1 MQKMKPGVIGFMPK
15 DAEFFST
22 LETYAKMGYKAYE
35 QAGRLFQMGDPVE
48 GAKRVRAM
56 GLELLSIGT
65 VVQGSANPKAADL
78 VKQANSIGV
87 KRVTI
92 GHTSA
97 AAYRFADRPELPDEK
112 EIMTEIG
119 KLAALATDLKKE
131 GISLTFHNHDT
142 EFTAKYGDKQLFW
155 MIAEHC
161 PDIRFEPDLGWA
173 QYAGEDPID
182 VINRLGERTIALH
195 VKDYIP
201 GDNFEYKPHKTF
213 RVPRYCAPGAG
224 VVDLYGC
231 FEAAVQYGVEWA
243 IIEQDMQYILNH
255 EQAAQAAIYNM
266 RETGFVV

>member
-1 MQKMKPGVIGFMPK
+1 MQKMKPGVIGFMPREA
-15 DAEFFST
+15 DFYAT
-22 LETYAKMGYKAYE
+22 LEAYAKMGYKAYE

-48 GAKRVRAM
+48 GAKRVRAL

-65 VVQGSANPKAADL
+65 AVQGGANPKASDL

-97 AAYRFADRPELPDEK
+97 AAYRFADRPELPDYD

-119 KLAALATDLKKE
+119 KLGALATDLIKE
-131 GISLTFHNHDT
+131 GISLTFHNHDM
-142 EFTAKYGDKQLFW
+142 EFIAEYKGEKLFW
-155 MIAEHC
+155 MIADQC
-161 PDIRFEPDLGWA
+161 PDIRFEPDLGWV
-173 QYAGEDPID
+173 QYAGCDPVEVID
-182 VINRLGERTIALH
+182 RLGERIIALH

-224 VVDLYGC
+224 VVDLYAC
-231 FEAAVQYGVEWA
+231 FEAAVKYDVEWA
-243 IIEQDMQYILNH
+243 IIEQDMPYILTY
-255 EQAAQAAIYNM
+255 EQSAQAAIYNM